1 MIKIN
6 IFLISLIFI
15 LNSCGFTPINQK
27 NKNLNFSIEKINYDG
42 DREMN
47 NFLKIYLNQ
56 FKNEKIKNKISIE
69 VNSIY
74 QKTIL
79 SKDGAGEVTNYQLE
93 AEITFLIKKTNK
105 KIKITEKKI
114 MDSNDDKFEEARFE
128 KTVKQNFAS
137 SITNKLVSELNINK

>member
-6 IFLISLIFI
+6 IFLISLIFL
-15 LNSCGFTPINQK
+15 LNSCGFTPIHQK

-47 NFLKIYLNQ
+47 NFLKIYLDQ
-56 FKNEKIKNKISIE
+56 FKNEKIKNKVSIE

-79 SKDGAGEVTNYQLE
+79 SKDGAGVVTNYQLE
-93 AEITFLIKKTNK
+93 AEITFLIKQTNK

-137 SITNKLVSELNINK
+137 SITNKLVSELNIN

>member
-15 LNSCGFTPINQK
+15 LNSCGFTPIYQK

-42 DREMN
+42 DREIN

-79 SKDGAGEVTNYQLE
+79 SKDGAGVVTNYQLE
-93 AEITFLIKKTNK
+93 AEITFLKKQNNK
-105 KIKITEKKI
+105 EIKINEKKI
-114 MDSNDDKFEEARFE
+114 MDSNDDKFKEARFE
-128 KTVKQNFAS
+128 KNIKQNFAS
-137 SITNKLVSELNINK
+137 SITNKLITELNIN

>member
-15 LNSCGFTPINQK
+15 LNSCGFTPIYQK

-47 NFLKIYLNQ
+47 NFLKIYLDQ
-56 FKNEKIKNKISIE
+56 FKNEKIKNKVSIE

-79 SKDGAGEVTNYQLE
+79 SKDGAGVVTNYQLE
-93 AEITFLIKKTNK
+93 AEITFLIKQTNK

-137 SITNKLVSELNINK
+137 SITNKLVSELNIN

>member
-15 LNSCGFTPINQK
+15 LNSCGFTPIYQK

-42 DREMN
+42 DREIN

-79 SKDGAGEVTNYQLE
+79 SKDGAGVVTNYQLE
-93 AEITFLIKKTNK
+93 AEITFLIKQTNK
-105 KIKITEKKI
+105 EIKITEKKI

-128 KTVKQNFAS
+128 KNIKQNFAS
-137 SITNKLVSELNINK
+137 SITNKLITELNIN

>member
-15 LNSCGFTPINQK
+15 LNSCGFTPIYQK

-42 DREMN
+42 DREIN

-79 SKDGAGEVTNYQLE
+79 SKDGAGVVTNYQLE
-93 AEITFLIKKTNK
+93 AEITFLIKQTNK
-105 KIKITEKKI
+105 EIKITEKKI

-128 KTVKQNFAS
+128 KNIKQNFAS
-137 SITNKLVSELNINK
+137 SITNKLLSELIIN